1 MHDWSPTR
9 AGAPSLLAQ
18 FPARAA
24 LRPRSPGSDPRGEAT
39 LNSRRRRG
47 PAKRISDEVLL
58 SSVRVP
64 QCRESDLERR
74 RRGYP
79 DRPST
84 QAICLID
91 FPRRPV
97 LSRPLLGP
105 TSVPGELS
113 SKGRSYPC
121 VVLLSLGDSR
131 ALKGPL
137 SLGAGERRRARDFS
151 AGERG
156 GIAARRFRRRSTR
169 DLP

>member
-1 MHDWSPTR
+1 MHDWFPTR
-9 AGAPSLLAQ
+9 AGTPSLLAR
-18 FPARAA
+18 FPAT
-24 LRPRSPGSDPRGEAT
+24 PGSGEAT
-39 LNSRRRRG
+39 LRSRRRRG
-47 PAKRISDEVLL
+47 PAKRISDEVLP

-64 QCRESDLERR
+64 QCQESDLEHQ
-74 RRGYP
+74 RRGYLNQ
-79 DRPST
+79 PST

-97 LSRPLLGP
+97 LFRPLLGP
-105 TSVPGELS
+105 TSVPGVLS

-156 GIAARRFRRRSTR
+156 GIAARRFRTRSTR
-169 DLP
+169 DFP